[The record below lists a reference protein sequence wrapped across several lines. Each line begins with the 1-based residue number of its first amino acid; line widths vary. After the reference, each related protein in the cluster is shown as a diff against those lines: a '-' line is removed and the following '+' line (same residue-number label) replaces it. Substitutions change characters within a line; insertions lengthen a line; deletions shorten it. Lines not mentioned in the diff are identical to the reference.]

1 VPVVPQLE
9 KEKPQDVPAATQPV
23 DKIFRRW
30 RDTLDAAMTV
40 MVAAAKPTGGK
51 RKAIH
56 LYRHNVVC
64 FDGKKSELE
73 SFDGI
78 YLKVSSL
85 DVMDH
90 IFP

>member
-1 VPVVPQLE
+1 
-9 KEKPQDVPAATQPV
+9 
-23 DKIFRRW
+23 
-30 RDTLDAAMTV
+30 MTV

-56 LYRHNVVC
+56 LYSHNVVC

-78 YLKVSSL
+78 YLKVGSL